1 MQPSMKV
8 FGAPRRTAW
17 PCMIIMSIVAGMV
30 LRWPC
35 AIIARLSPKT
45 ATSTPAISAHCAE
58 V

>member
-1 MQPSMKV
+1 
-8 FGAPRRTAW
+8 
-17 PCMIIMSIVAGMV
+17 MIIMSMVAGTV

-35 AIIARLSPKT
+35 AIIARLSPST